1 MSLFLRATYLVRQSD
16 RVNQTVAFS
25 RVCGRVTGHTIDC
38 FLLYFSSRPVTTHFP
53 PPSLA
58 LALASPQSGLPLVP
72 HPRGPTLAMRCPPRL
87 GLVHRLFQVGGGHGL
102 AAVRADIISYHLPGR
117 TTKLR
122 RTLRHHQPH
131 RQGHHP
137 TGLFLWLQEPAMQQV
152 AFSTLQFLPLWP
164 LTAMGHIRGLG
175 GSLVQFL
182 QEGDEARNR

>member
-102 AAVRADIISYHLPGR
+102 AAVRADIISSPLPGR

-131 RQGHHP
+131 QQGHHP
-137 TGLFLWLQEPAMQQV
+137 TVRLLWSQKPSMQQILL
-152 AFSTLQFLPLWP
+152 TLLQILTLRP
-164 LTAMGHIRGLG
+164 LTATVHFKVLA
-175 GSLVQFL
+175 GSLVQFVL
-182 QEGDEARNR
+182 SQ